1 MNNNQEL
8 SKIHIYLRKSKLFYI
23 PRKCYAILLG
33 IRKHGIKAQMKWV
46 HGRISDKIAQ
56 KNYYKCLQI
65 TPQERQRQKEQQYE
79 TATRFSILVPL
90 YNTPEKFLREMI
102 ESVQNQTYGDW
113 ELCLADGS
121 DQEHTEVGN
130 VVKEYQ
136 QNDQRIRYQQL
147 EKNGGISENTNA
159 CLAMAS
165 GDYVVLF
172 DHDDLLHECALYELK
187 KAVDEQGA
195 DFIYTDEAVFSK
207 DFHKPDSYH
216 FKPDFAPDR
225 ASMLTLIAALAVSKA
240 ISEKTGQEAEIKWP
254 NDIVMNGKK
263 VCGILTEMS
272 AQLDYINHVVIG
284 IGINV
289 QNESFPKEIEQVA
302 TSILMETG
310 QHVNRAE
317 LIEAV
322 LEQFERYYEI
332 FLETEDLSGL
342 VKEYNAH
349 LINMQKQVRVL
360 DPKEPYE
367 AKAMGI
373 TPHGELIVDTWE
385 GRKLVSS
392 GEVSVR
398 GVYGYV

>member
-1 MNNNQEL
+1 MRTQLLAALKEADDYISGQEL
-8 SKIHIYLRKSKLFYI
+8 CEHFGVSRTAIWKAVKQLKEAGYVIEAVQNKGYKIVSTPDCLNTAELES
-23 PRKCYAILLG
+23 
-33 IRKHGIKAQMKWV
+33 IRKTKWAGREIFYFDTIDSTNTKAKQLAEEGHPTGTLVVAEKQEAGRGRRGRGFESPAGVGIFM
-46 HGRISDKIAQ
+46 
-56 KNYYKCLQI
+56 
-65 TPQERQRQKEQQYE
+65 T
-79 TATRFSILVPL
+79 LVL
-90 YNTPEKFLREMI
+90 
-102 ESVQNQTYGDW
+102 
-113 ELCLADGS
+113 
-121 DQEHTEVGN
+121 
-130 VVKEYQ
+130 
-136 QNDQRIRYQQL
+136 
-147 EKNGGISENTNA
+147 
-159 CLAMAS
+159 
-165 GDYVVLF
+165 
-172 DHDDLLHECALYELK
+172 
-187 KAVDEQGA
+187 
-195 DFIYTDEAVFSK
+195 
-207 DFHKPDSYH
+207 
-216 FKPDFAPDR
+216 KPDFAPDR

-342 VKEYNAH
+342 VKEYNTH